1 MQLRKVFHTRHIRS
15 IVLSAVALFCL
26 LSGQRAL
33 AQATVFAWGYNGNG
47 QLGNG
52 TLISR
57 NRAAAGT
64 GWASGSNGS
73 GEACTGAPHR
83 PAGSGGYPSSNAPV
97 AVSGRS
103 GVVAIAGGYIHSL
116 ALKSDGTVWAW
127 GSNDWWQLGYISPV
141 NTNTPVEVP
150 ALSGVKAIA
159 GGVTFSEA
167 LKSDGTVWAWGFNYN
182 GELGNGTRTPSAAPV

>member
-1 MQLRKVFHTRHIRS
+1 MQLRKVFHMRV
-15 IVLSAVALFCL
+15 VLSAAALFCL

-57 NRAAAGT
+57 NTPAAVNGLSGVSAIAAGAAAYHTLALKRDGT
-64 GWASGSNGS
+64 VWAWGFNGFGQLGNGTKLNSN
-73 GEACTGAPHR
+73 T
-83 PAGSGGYPSSNAPV
+83 PV
-97 AVSGRS
+97 AVSGLS
-103 GVVAIAGGYIHSL
+103 GVVAIAGGYIHRL

-167 LKSDGTVWAWGFNYN
+167 LKSDGTVWA
-182 GELGNGTRTPSAAPV
+182 